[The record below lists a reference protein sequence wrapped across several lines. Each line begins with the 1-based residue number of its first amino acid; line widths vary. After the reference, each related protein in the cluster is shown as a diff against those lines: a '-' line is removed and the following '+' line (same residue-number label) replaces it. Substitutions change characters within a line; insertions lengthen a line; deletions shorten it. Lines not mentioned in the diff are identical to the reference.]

1 MTPRMMRYTRR
12 GAVVL
17 GGAAGLFSFV
27 MVDLARNDAVFS
39 TRLEI
44 YPTPR
49 QRWLSPCP
57 TPPTRQ

>member
-1 MTPRMMRYTRR
+1 MMRYTRR

-44 YPTPR
+44 YPDTAPEVVVT
-49 QRWLSPCP
+49 CP